1 MIIDLIQSMVMCVCM
16 KWHTYVWC
24 VILRS

>member
-24 VILRS
+24 VILR